1 MVVIGA
7 GFGGIAT
14 VRGLRDAPVDVTL
27 VDQNNYH
34 LFQPLLYQVG
44 TALLAPSE
52 IAYPVRA
59 IVRRLRNCDF
69 LLGRVTSIDVEQRVV
84 HTSAGDRPYDRL
96 VVASGAVTDSFGKP
110 GVLSHAF
117 GLKTLGDAI
126 TLRNHL
132 LTSVERAATTADA
145 AERRRLLTVAIAGG
159 GATGVECAGAV
170 SELVGLVLRRD
181 FPNLDLTQFSVVVI
195 EAGSSVLTQF
205 APSLQRRAIR
215 ALERK
220 GVRLRFGAM
229 VDDVTA
235 QGVVLRGGE
244 HIPTATVIWAVGV
257 RGSDTGGLPARQRA
271 RLGRIPVDAGMRL
284 PDHPEVFVIGDLAE
298 VQAGGKPLPMLGGV
312 AQQQGAHVAATIAA
326 EAGHG
331 SPPPPFRYHDRGTM
345 ATIGR
350 NAAVAQIGPIRAW
363 GFLGWIMWLAVHL
376 VLLISFRNRVVVLIN
391 WARDYLFYDRP
402 VRLITAPAP
411 HPGDNGSPH
420 GDPAHPD

>member
-1 MVVIGA
+1 VVVIGA

-14 VRGLRDAPVDVTL
+14 VRALRDAPLEVTL

-44 TALLAPSE
+44 TALLDPSE

-69 LLGRVTSIDVEQRVV
+69 LLGRVISIDLDQ
-84 HTSAGDRPYDRL
+84 HTLHTTAGDLPYDRL
-96 VVASGAVTDSFGKP
+96 VVAAGAVTDSFGKP
-110 GVLSHAF
+110 GVLTHAF
-117 GLKTLGDAI
+117 GLKNLGDAI

-132 LTSVERAATTADA
+132 LTTVEHAAATKDPT
-145 AERRRLLTVAIAGG
+145 ERRRLLTVAVAGG

-170 SELVGLVLRRD
+170 CELVGLVLRRD
-181 FPNLDLTQFSVVVI
+181 FPHLDLSAFSVLLI

-205 APSLQRRAIR
+205 APSLQRHAIR

-220 GVRLRFGAM
+220 GIKLRFGAK
-229 VDDVTA
+229 VDDVTE
-235 QGVVLRGGE
+235 QGVVLQGGE
-244 HIPTATVIWAVGV
+244 HIPAATVIWAVGV
-257 RGSDTGGLPARQRA
+257 RGSDAGGLLAPQRA
-271 RLGRIPVDAGMRL
+271 RLGRIPVDAGMRI
-284 PDHPEVFVIGDLAE
+284 PDHPEVFVIGDLAAAT
-298 VQAGGKPLPMLGGV
+298 VDGKPLPMLGAV
-312 AQQQGAHVAATIAA
+312 AQQQGAHVAATITA
-326 EAGHG
+326 EAGAG

-363 GFLGWIMWLAVHL
+363 GFPGWVIWLAVHL

-402 VRLITAPAP
+402 VRLITAPTP
-411 HPGDNGSPH
+411 HAGDNGSPH